1 MSATIM
7 TQQLDEN
14 NDPIESPNGPVFI
27 QDLDAVAQIIMTTLR
42 FLMGEWWENLT
53 IGFPLFQD
61 LIGSADT
68 AQGMTAA
75 QLIIQNAILACP
87 YVLQITDFSY
97 LSNSSLRS
105 FSFTCE
111 VSTAFGTL
119 TVSSSP
125 GSSATI
131 TTS

>member
-75 QLIIQNAILACP
+75 QLIIQNAILACT